1 MTRIALTILAAAVSL
16 SAPAA
21 MAETLMFTSSNLVS
35 LPSAQVVGAGGSACV
50 NPFGNVAGTCGAALT
65 FGTSAGA
72 LTVTAADGPDVDTA
86 ALVFQ
91 GNSSAGLGVVEGY
104 YKSGA
109 FKITDGNYSL
119 DTGKETL
126 TLTFASS
133 VKLTQAYFFADDRTN
148 TLRELDSIDGFTVSV
163 NGGAFQE
170 FGFGTNSG
178 LPVTL
183 GGGLVGTS
191 FTFGYAKL
199 KSVEDYYLAGV
210 SFTAMTPAIPEPSTY
225 ALMALGLVGVAAA
238 ARRARR
244 A

>member
-1 MTRIALTILAAAVSL
+1 MNRITLTFLASAVSL
-16 SAPAA
+16 AASSA
-21 MAETLMFTSSNLVS
+21 MADTLMFTSSNLAA
-35 LPSAQVVGAGGSACV
+35 LPSAQVMGTGGSACV
-50 NPFGNVAGTCGAALT
+50 NPFGNVAGTCGTALS

-72 LTVTAADGPDVDTA
+72 LTVTAADGADVDFD

-91 GNSSAGLGVVEGY
+91 GNTSAGLGVVEGY
-104 YKSGA
+104 YKNGQ
-109 FKITDGNYSL
+109 FKISDGNYSL
-119 DTGKETL
+119 DTRKETL
-126 TLTFASS
+126 TLSFASS
-133 VKLTQAYFFADDRTN
+133 VRLTQAYFFADDRTN
-148 TLRELDSIDGFTVSV
+148 TLRELDSIDGFTISV

-170 FGFGTNSG
+170 FSFGTNSG

-199 KSVEDYYLAGV
+199 KSSEDYYLAGV
-210 SFTAMTPAIPEPSTY
+210 GFTALTPAIPEPSTY